1 MQRSMKRLLPLG
13 VLAAAGLAAMAQTC
27 IITNESF
34 NLIGEHD
41 TFAGEIQNDSGVN
54 ILHHRIR
61 VAFLE
66 DGNNSVV
73 QTTTVDGCLRSLQDG
88 ASDFFSA
95 ASSQAAGETDFALAR
110 LANFS
115 EDPGFEVGDTVPG
128 DVSFT
133 ALGAMLTGESLTVE
147 GTITNDDD
155 DTLEE
160 PAACV
165 VVYNDDG
172 DIVVTG
178 KDTTVNDLDEDENDT
193 FSVTVDVPE
202 DATLDHVDVWVDG
215 LEDNTPTD
223 PVVSDNIE
231 VEGSTATP
239 GTTTATSTPTPAPT
253 DTPTPT
259 GTP

>member
-1 MQRSMKRLLPLG
+1 MKRLLPSC

-34 NLIGEHD
+34 NQIGTHD

-61 VAFLE
+61 VAFL
-66 DGNNSVV
+66 DDSDNSLVETV
-73 QTTTVDGCLRSLQDG
+73 TVDGCLRSLQDG

-95 ASSQAAGETDFALAR
+95 SSSEAASQTDFGLAR
-110 LANFS
+110 LANYA
-115 EDPGFEVGDTVPG
+115 EDPDFEVGDTVPG

-133 ALGAMLTGESLTVE
+133 ALSATQTGTSLTVE

-155 DTLEE
+155 DTLDE
-160 PAACV
+160 PAACI

-178 KDTTVNDLDEDENDT
+178 KDSTVNDLDEGENDT
-193 FSVTVDVPE
+193 FSVTIDVPE
-202 DATLDHVDVWVDG
+202 GATLDHVDVWVDG
-215 LEDNTPTD
+215 LEDGTPVE
-223 PVVSDNIE
+223 PEVSDNID
-231 VEGSTATP
+231 VDVSTATP
-239 GTTTATSTPTPAPT
+239 GTTSPTSTATNTPTPT
-253 DTPTPT
+253 DTPGP
-259 GTP
+259 